1 MNSAEDSA
9 PASSPD
15 FAVLEARSKKR
26 LPLIIGAVGVAV
38 LGGGGFF
45 VHSANQ
51 AEAAQLS
58 AAAGELRECLLQ
70 GPLPPGETAELRFR
84 RLQLAS
90 LAHSDADAEG
100 RKSDLWPMSCR
111 KVGTTLKETLKQAQR
126 GPEADQLQ
134 PLIDFLGSIEARIGD
149 SKKVL
154 ASSLA
159 VLDAIAKDEL
169 KPDTAKSG
177 KPLAPVVLNAD
188 TLARTPALSKFGTA
202 MSKAYTEDNPGQ
214 DLSVLLAEETLAAPL
229 LCTFGRDGAA
239 ACEALSNLG
248 KIKGQGLRLLGTS
261 VPGAKP
267 LVFAGRRGAEGV
279 YVANEAEPVTKLYS
293 YGGFSSKEGDVF
305 VLGFDTEAKK
315 LALVRRPAG
324 QAAQTSLLN
333 PNFNAGNFFYNSQL
347 LWDQV
352 LVRGVT
358 PNNERR
364 LFSLPLAGKS
374 SDFAL
379 VDIGDLAEA
388 GMIRR
393 GEEETP
399 HITGCRTAEVTV
411 VRVRGNANDFVTFR
425 VGDRFSMPVF
435 APTWGTLGCHGA
447 TATFTAATSGSAGGV
462 IAHATCTTAGCE
474 LAEHR
479 LHPRGREI
487 MALRPMEHEHI
498 QAANLAGQLLA
509 VWRAGDRGGLR
520 LRMAKPALFDKAED
534 RIIFDDLVSDG
545 KVADMSTLLGFRL
558 YSRETFAIL
567 LLSTMTGLHA
577 FRIAPDGQLQPV
589 EVRTGG

>member
-9 PASSPD
+9 RASSPD

-26 LPLIIGAVGVAV
+26 LRLFVGAIGVAV
-38 LGGGGFF
+38 LGGGGYF
-45 VHSANQ
+45 VHSANE
-51 AEAAQLS
+51 AEATALR
-58 AAAGELRECLLQ
+58 AGAGALRACLLR
-70 GPLPPGETAELRFR
+70 GPLNPGETAELRFR

-90 LAHSDADAEG
+90 LTHSDADAEA

-111 KVGTTLKETLKQAQR
+111 KVGTTLKQTLQQAQR

-134 PLIDFLGSIEARIGD
+134 PLIDFLQPGDARIAD

-154 ASSLA
+154 APSLA
-159 VLDAIAKDEL
+159 LLDAIAKDEQ
-169 KPDTAKSG
+169 KAEAPKSEA
-177 KPLAPVVLNAD
+177 PLPAVVPNAD
-188 TLARTPALSKFGTA
+188 TLAKTPALSKFGTA
-202 MSKAYTEDNPGQ
+202 MSKAYTEDNPGE

-229 LCTFGRDGAA
+229 LCTFGSDGAA
-239 ACEALSNLG
+239 ACETLSNLG
-248 KIKGQGLRLLGTS
+248 KLKGQGLRLLGTS
-261 VPGAKP
+261 VRGSKP

-279 YVANEAEPVTKLYS
+279 YVANETEPVTKLYS
-293 YGGFSSKEGDVF
+293 YGGFSSKQGDVF
-305 VLGFDTEAKK
+305 VLGFDMEAKK

-333 PNFNAGNFFYNSQL
+333 PNFNVGNLFYSSQL

-358 PNNERR
+358 PKNERR
-364 LFSLPLAGKS
+364 LFSLALTEKG
-374 SDFAL
+374 SDFSL
-379 VDIGDLAEA
+379 VDIGDLAEP

-399 HITGCRTAEVTV
+399 HITGCRTADATV
-411 VRVRGNANDFVTFR
+411 VRVRGYENDFVTFR

-435 APTWGTLGCHGA
+435 APTWGTLGCHGT
-447 TATFTAATSGSAGGV
+447 TATLTIATSGSAGGL
-462 IAHATCTTAGCE
+462 ITHATCTTAGCE
-474 LAEHR
+474 LGELR
-479 LHPRGREI
+479 LQPRGREI
-487 MALRPMEHEHI
+487 TALRPTEHDHI
-498 QAANLAGQLLA
+498 QAVNLAGQLLV
-509 VWRAGDRGGLR
+509 VWRAGERGGLR

-534 RIIFDDLVSDG
+534 RIILDDLVSDG
-545 KVADMSTLLGFRL
+545 KVGDLSTVLGFRL
-558 YSRETFAIL
+558 YSREKFAIL

-577 FRIAPDGQLQPV
+577 FRIAPDGQVQPV